1 MDAIDYGMSEFSKG
15 NFACSCPITF
25 LGDFANIQIAIEKF
39 QAKIVQTLKDMDQ
52 SASQVSIGAS
62 QVAQGSQAL
71 AQVATE
77 QASGVEELSSS
88 ITDIRNH
95 ITETS
100 NYAQKKVIDDIAFQT
115 NILAINAA
123 VEASRAGTAGKGF
136 AVVASEVRSLAQKSA
151 SAAKDTAELIENTL
165 RHVTRGEKNAA
176 QTESAFNEVSESV
189 HDILKMIDKVA
200 YAAGDQATT
209 ISQIS
214 MGIDQISAVVQTT
227 SATSEESAAASQVLD
242 QQASFMRDL
251 LHQFKLSNDAPEKG
265 YGMDNVDLDLD
276 MNYSI
281 EAEKQEKREV
291 EGGANMSA
299 PATSNFDKY

>member
-1 MDAIDYGMSEFSKG
+1 MRFSKG

-100 NYAQKKVIDDIAFQT
+100 NYAQKVNNLGKGTGEVVARGQAELKQLVGSIRDITEASKSIQSIIKVIDDIAFQT

-136 AVVASEVRSLAQKSA
+136 AVVASEVRSSLAQKSA

-227 SATSEESAAASQVLD
+227 SATSEESAASQ
-242 QQASFMRDL
+242 S
-251 LHQFKLSNDAPEKG
+251 
-265 YGMDNVDLDLD
+265 
-276 MNYSI
+276 
-281 EAEKQEKREV
+281 
-291 EGGANMSA
+291 SA
-299 PATSNFDKY
+299 GSAGFLYA